1 MSEYAHHDSLR
12 LENFT
17 AFTHTDFDFVPGLNI
32 FVGENGTGKT
42 HVMKALYAM
51 QLTQSREER
60 SLGTILE
67 DIFQTKYAA
76 DVIRQGTSKGAIATV
91 RGSYGGFRWEYG
103 VQQATS
109 EGIVADTGFTLK
121 PTRPVFIPAIDM
133 MGHTKGFTEAYE
145 EVRLDFDLTCRDIV
159 NLLRLERK
167 NGTAS
172 TADMPLAKLLN
183 GSIERDEQG
192 RFYLVNAQGR
202 LPMPMVAEGLR
213 KIATL
218 VQLDQNGWLV
228 PGTTLFWD
236 EPEVNLNPIVMDEMV
251 EAILSL
257 TRRGVQVFLATHS
270 YVILKE
276 IDLQAQ
282 KSDAVRYFAFQPGE
296 QGTTVHATEDFT
308 QLSPNSILDQYAS
321 LYDRELTRSTGR
333 SRNGERVS

>member
-1 MSEYAHHDSLR
+1 MSEYAHHESLQ

-17 AFTHTDFDFVPGLNI
+17 AFTKAEFDFVSGLNI

-51 QLTQSREER
+51 QLAQSRQSSDIR
-60 SLGTILE
+60 TILE
-67 DIFQTKYAA
+67 DLFQTKDAA
-76 DVIRQGTSKGAIATV
+76 DVIRLATGKTAIA
-91 RGSYGGFRWEYG
+91 G
-103 VQQATS
+103 VSGRYSGAS
-109 EGIVADTGFTLK
+109 WHYTGQRNIYAINFHGEIPK
-121 PTRPVFIPAIDM
+121 PERPIFIPAIDM
-133 MGHTKGFTEAYE
+133 MGHTKGFTEAYD
-145 EVRLDFDLTCRDIV
+145 EVRLDFDLTCRDVV

-167 NGTAS
+167 NGNDKTAFS
-172 TADMPLAKLLN
+172 TDLEKLLD
-183 GSIERDEQG
+183 GKIERDEQG
-192 RFYLVNAQGR
+192 RFYLVNPQGR

-218 VQLDQNGWLV
+218 VQLDHNGWLV

-308 QLSPNSILDQYAS
+308 QLSPNPILDQYAS

-333 SRNGERVS
+333 SRSGERIS